1 MQPCDN
7 AQRKATKQPPPQV
20 CSAGPGRSSQQ
31 EARLLGTHAGCAVL
45 CCAAARPASS
55 PGRARHPAAR
65 GSASCPAP
73 CLLMPGCR
81 RWGLRAPLLLPPL
94 LLSPLNVPL
103 PWAAQQQMRRLC
115 QACRPHRRCRRP
127 LAAAAGAV
135 SVRGAAEGPC
145 DSTARTA
152 GPGRRRRKPHAAL
165 GHQQTSLQ
173 GSQEGRAGRW
183 VGGPRGAASE
193 GGLRVQLQMRC
204 NRQAAGR

>member
-1 MQPCDN
+1 MPSGRRQSSPRLKCA
-7 AQRKATKQPPPQV
+7 AQGLADPASR
-20 CSAGPGRSSQQ
+20 R
-31 EARLLGTHAGCAVL
+31 HGCWAHMPAVL

-94 LLSPLNVPL
+94 LLSPLLPPLNVPL

-115 QACRPHRRCRRP
+115 QACRPHRRCRRRRP